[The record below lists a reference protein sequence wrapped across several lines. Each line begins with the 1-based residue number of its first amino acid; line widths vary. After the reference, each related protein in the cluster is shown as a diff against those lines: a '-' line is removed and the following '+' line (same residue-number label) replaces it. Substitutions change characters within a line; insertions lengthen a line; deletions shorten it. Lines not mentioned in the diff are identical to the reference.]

1 MAGTR
6 FDGQDST
13 LTLDGDVLTGAVGL
27 DSTWDRLLLG
37 LAVAHSRGNGA
48 FTQTG
53 PMAGAGTLEQT
64 LTSLHPYLRYAV
76 TDQLDVWGTVG
87 YGWGALTL
95 EQDGQERLKP
105 DTTLLMGAI
114 GSRGILLNPA
124 ESGGY
129 QLATRAD
136 AMFTRTTSDAVTGLA
151 GGGRGRAP
159 AAHDPGR
166 VPGRGLCGRPDPDPD
181 PGTGAADMTGG
192 DAETGFGLE
201 VGGPGAVCRPRRWD

>member
-1 MAGTR
+1 MASRDPRLNQGQTPSLNLRQVLLGSAFRLNLGAGAGSVASPSLTAWGRVAGTR
-6 FDGQDST
+6 FDGRDST

-53 PMAGAGTLEQT
+53 PTAGAGTLEQT

-114 GSRGILLNPA
+114 GSRGVLLEP
-124 ESGGY
+124 
-129 QLATRAD
+129 
-136 AMFTRTTSDAVTGLA
+136 
-151 GGGRGRAP
+151 
-159 AAHDPGR
+159 
-166 VPGRGLCGRPDPDPD
+166 
-181 PGTGAADMTGG
+181 
-192 DAETGFGLE
+192 
-201 VGGPGAVCRPRRWD
+201 